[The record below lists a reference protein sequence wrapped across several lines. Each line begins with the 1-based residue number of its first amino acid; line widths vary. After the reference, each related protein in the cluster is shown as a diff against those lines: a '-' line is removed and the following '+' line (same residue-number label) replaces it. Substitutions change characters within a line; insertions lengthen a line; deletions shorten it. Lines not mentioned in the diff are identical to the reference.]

1 MCGRY
6 KIGSTGEKSR
16 FFEFIEEINLD
27 FVDEKA
33 IKLSKKSDVNPG
45 IMAPIILTKRSI
57 LIGTQMRWG
66 FETGGKLV
74 INARSESIFEKP
86 MFISS
91 AAAMRC
97 AVPALGY
104 YEWNERRERFLFSP
118 PEGGLIMLA
127 GLYRYAP
134 DGTPE
139 FVIITRRAYGE
150 YGKIHGR
157 MPLVLND
164 WRAWLRDPSAARRI
178 LAADGEVRLDIQCQ
192 SPRQLSMF

>member
-6 KIGSTGEKSR
+6 KIGSDGEKSR

-27 FVDEKA
+27 FVDEKE
-33 IKLSKKSDVNPG
+33 IKLSVKSDVNPG
-45 IMAPIILTKRSI
+45 MLAPVILTKRSI
-57 LIGTQMRWG
+57 WAGVQMRWG

-74 INARSESIFEKP
+74 INARSESVFDKP
-86 MFISS
+86 MFRDS
-91 AAAMRC
+91 AMAMRC

-104 YEWNERRERFLFSP
+104 YEWNERREKFLFSP
-118 PEGGLIMLA
+118 PDGGLMMLA

-134 DGTPE
+134 EGKPE
-139 FVIITRRAYGE
+139 FVIVTRRAYGE

-164 WRAWLRDPSAARRI
+164 WRAWLRDPAAARRA
-178 LAADGEVRLDIQCQ
+178 LATDGEVQLDIQCQ
-192 SPRQLSMF
+192 SPRQLSML